1 MKKNIRPILFFL
13 LTLLVIVYA
22 IQCSIGYCYKKRV
35 SNKFTKVFR
44 HEIDEDVMI
53 FGSSV
58 AFHQFDPKIIKDV
71 TGLSAYNMGF
81 PGMFFAQYNGLMKE
95 YLEYRK
101 QCKAIVIAC
110 DFDNLGKNELATRP
124 DLFYAY
130 VNNGNV
136 YRSLYEME
144 PRKAFCARYLP
155 GYKLTLLNKAFY
167 TDMLI
172 GRRYHDGDNGFE
184 ALDSKWEV
192 TKREPFN
199 SRYDESV
206 FLKLKETTGEIN
218 RKGIKVIF
226 VIPPVYEEGY
236 KLILNAEN
244 IKSKYRSLVGKD
256 VYYLDYTDDTLCK
269 STNYFR
275 NFTHLNSLGATAFSN
290 TFAHDLSKIIHE

>member
-1 MKKNIRPILFFL
+1 MKKNIKPILLFL
-13 LTLLVIVYA
+13 LTLLVIVGS
-22 IQCSIGYCYKKRV
+22 IQWSIDFCYKKRV
-35 SNKFTKVFR
+35 TNKFIKVFR

-81 PGMFFAQYNGLMKE
+81 PGMFFVQYDGLIKE
-95 YLEYRK
+95 YLAYMK
-101 QCKAIVIAC
+101 QCKVIVIAC

-130 VNNGNV
+130 INNGNV
-136 YRSLYEME
+136 YSSLYEME
-144 PRKAFCARYLP
+144 PRKAFCAKYVP
-155 GYKLTLLNKAFY
+155 GNKLTLLNKAFY
-167 TDMLI
+167 TDMLLAH
-172 GRRYHDGDNGFE
+172 RYPEGDNGFE
-184 ALDSKWEV
+184 SLDTKWEV

-199 SRYDESV
+199 SRYDENV
-206 FLKLKETTGEIN
+206 FSQLKETVSEI
-218 RKGIKVIF
+218 RKKDIKLIF

-236 KLILNAEN
+236 KLIMNAEG
-244 IKSKYRSLVGKD
+244 IKSKYRSLAGKD
-256 VYYLDYTDDTLCK
+256 VYYLDYTNDTLCR

-275 NFTHLNSLGATAFSN
+275 NFTHLNSIGAAAFSR

>member
-1 MKKNIRPILFFL
+1 MKKNIRPILLFL
-13 LTLLVIVYA
+13 LTLLVIVCA
-22 IQCSIGYCYKKRV
+22 IQWSIDYCYKKRV

-130 VNNGNV
+130 VNYDNV

-144 PRKAFCARYLP
+144 PHKAFCARYLP

-172 GRRYHDGDNGFE
+172 GRRYPDGYNGFE

-192 TKREPFN
+192 TKREHFN

-256 VYYLDYTDDTLCK
+256 IYYLDYTNDTLCR
-269 STNYFR
+269 SANYFR
-275 NFTHLNSLGATAFSN
+275 NFTHLNSRGATAFSN